1 MSDTFGDILS
11 DIEKADL
18 KTHEGRAA
26 LEARIR
32 SKYAIRDILLIRSFI
47 RGGIFISTTE
57 PSADSLLRKIANGE
71 KVDVRWTQTSAGI
84 VTETHEEGRELTRL
98 WEALVRS
105 CYVTIGAAS
114 VLKIQDSR
122 FLAGYAFA
130 DEGDGP
136 TVYDFNLD
144 ALARKI
150 PKEYAKQLDA
160 ASRLDRLQQ
169 TADRNGQGVAALV
182 HHLPDAKKP
191 KTISWK
197 EAASIYY
204 PALTAKKTNGEFC
217 YTEKE
222 RKQLINSFSRNC
234 RNWIKEG
241 RCPKSRTPISW
252 DDLTSTQTW
261 KTWVEQEKIDARKPR
276 IVSEKTGLVEDQ
288 RGRRRSPTAQ
298 SGK

>member
-182 HHLPDAKKP
+182 QHLPDAKKP

-197 EAASIYY
+197 EAVAIM
-204 PALTAKKTNGEFC
+204 KRKGGGV
-217 YTEKE
+217 TE
-222 RKQLINSFSRNC
+222 RTL
-234 RNWIKEG
+234 RNWIKAG
-241 RCPKSRTPISW
+241 VSPKTGTPISW
-252 DDLTSTQTW
+252 DNLSTVAAW
-261 KTWVEQEKIDARKPR
+261 SAWVDAYLAALNSRASCRKFISEQAG
-276 IVSEKTGLVEDQ
+276 IVMSQKS
-288 RGRRRSPTAQ
+288 RRMNTTA
-298 SGK
+298 

>member
-98 WEALVRS
+98 WEALVQS
-105 CYVTIGAAS
+105 CFLYIGAAS
-114 VLKIQDSR
+114 ILGMYDAR
-122 FLAGYAFA
+122 MLAGYAFA

-136 TVYDFNLD
+136 TVYDLTPD
-144 ALARKI
+144 ALIRAV
-150 PKEYAKQLDA
+150 PKEYRKQLDT
-160 ASRLDRLQQ
+160 ASRFDRIEKTIGQ
-169 TADRNGQGVAALV
+169 THQGVAALV
-182 HHLPDAKKP
+182 QHLPDAKKP
-191 KTISWK
+191 TVISWQ
-197 EAASIYY
+197 EAVAIM
-204 PALTAKKTNGEFC
+204 KRKGGGV
-217 YTEKE
+217 TE
-222 RKQLINSFSRNC
+222 RTL
-234 RNWIKEG
+234 RNWIKAG
-241 RCPKSRTPISW
+241 VSPKTKTPISW
-252 DDLTSTQTW
+252 DNLSTVAAW
-261 KTWVEQEKIDARKPR
+261 SAWVDAYLAALNSRASCRKFISEQAG
-276 IVSEKTGLVEDQ
+276 IVMSQKS
-288 RGRRRSPTAQ
+288 RRMNTTA
-298 SGK
+298 